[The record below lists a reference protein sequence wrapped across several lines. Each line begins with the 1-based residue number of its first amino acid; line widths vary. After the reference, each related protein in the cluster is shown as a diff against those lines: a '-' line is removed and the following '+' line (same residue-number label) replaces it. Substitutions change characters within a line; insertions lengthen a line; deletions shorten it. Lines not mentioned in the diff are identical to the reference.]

1 MRDHENDNFV
11 IPQSNEMGE
20 IIIFSKKSFKQLMA
34 GALLSAAVLG
44 SYGYGSVNEVAAASV
59 QSATNGVAS
68 SNVYM
73 RNKAST
79 SGKVVDRVHK
89 GDRVQIL
96 GKSSGWYKIKTS
108 DGKQGYASSKYIN
121 QSSGSSNNSG
131 NSGSTAPSASASVEK
146 VISAGMKYLGTPYEF
161 SSNRNSTKT
170 FDCSAFVRRAFM
182 DGANI
187 TLPSDSRKQGQY
199 VKDKGTAVYNV
210 NQLERGDLVFFMSYR
225 GSSASAYAGLDKS
238 KQRITHVAIYLGD
251 NKLLHTY
258 SKQSGGVLV
267 GTFGDSWKNRFMH
280 GGSVL

>member
-59 QSATNGVAS
+59 QSATNGAAS

-210 NQLERGDLVFFMSYR
+210 NQLKRGDLVFFMSYK

-267 GTFGDSWKNRFMH
+267 GNFGDSWKHRFVH

>member
-1 MRDHENDNFV
+1 
-11 IPQSNEMGE
+11 MGE
-20 IIIFSKKSFKQLMA
+20 ILIFSQKSFKKLMA

-44 SYGYGSVNEVAAASV
+44 SYGYGSVNEVSAATAQSV
-59 QSATNGVAS
+59 TKGVAS

-73 RNKAST
+73 RSQPST
-79 SGKVVDRVHK
+79 SGKVVDRVYK
-89 GDRVQIL
+89 GDSVQIL
-96 GKSSGWYKIKTS
+96 GSSSGWYKIKTS
-108 DGKQGYASSKYIN
+108 SGKQGYASSKLITPSN
-121 QSSGSSNNSG
+121 GSSNNSG
-131 NSGSTAPSASASVEK
+131 NNSGSNSGNNSGSNSGNSGTTTPSTNASVEK

-161 SSNRNSTKT
+161 GSNRSSTKT

-187 TLPSDSRKQGQY
+187 TLPSNSRTQGQY
-199 VKDKGTAVYNV
+199 VKDKGTAVTNV
-210 NQLERGDLVFFMSYR
+210 NQLKRGDLVFFMSYK

-258 SKQSGGVLV
+258 SKESGGVLV
-267 GTFGDSWKNRFMH
+267 GSFGDSWKNRFLY